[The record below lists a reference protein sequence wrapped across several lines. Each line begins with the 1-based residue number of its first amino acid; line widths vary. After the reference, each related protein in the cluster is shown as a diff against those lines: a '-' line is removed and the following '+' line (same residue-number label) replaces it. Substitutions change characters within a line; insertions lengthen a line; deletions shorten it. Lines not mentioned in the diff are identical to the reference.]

1 MTCTTACTCLRL
13 NGSMRRFIWSH
24 CTQVRTQADV
34 SNLRRLLG
42 KAGPERS
49 FDVMKE
55 SWRNSSKALILSTT
69 TNCWISMPTVP
80 NYGSDTQVH
89 DRIRPWSF
97 VWKCFRQVCWS
108 ILRKD
113 YLKLV
118 GVAEQDEIIERMRKR
133 PMRLALPA
141 KIKQVASIT
150 SKQWCVCARA
160 HSIHVP
166 TCVVSA
172 QHLIQ
177 WRG

>member
-1 MTCTTACTCLRL
+1 MSDLQE
-13 NGSMRRFIWSH
+13 F
-24 CTQVRTQADV
+24 TQADV

-113 YLKLV
+113 PGGFYSS
-118 GVAEQDEIIERMRKR
+118 AFHPDTDEKDSWWLFVSSGAFNGHAQAWYKSIFGDES
-133 PMRLALPA
+133 ALPE
-141 KIKQVASIT
+141 
-150 SKQWCVCARA
+150 
-160 HSIHVP
+160 P
-166 TCVVSA
+166 VSFNENA
-172 QHLIQ
+172 V
-177 WRG
+177 